1 MKTIK
6 TLAKFLGINK
16 KTILLAALMPLGM
29 MLLGFAATFVCT
41 EFMADANAVG
51 TLFPMFVAG
60 SIFVSISSVTSNV
73 VRYTAPADVKSEC
86 SDVFAKRVHVAVGKL
101 IALFIIGLI
110 SMISTV
116 VAAEVFTLA
125 CPYMTAIK
133 VFSTLDSVLGECVAV
148 TMILALGLNFL
159 VSTLAKT
166 IKQAATLNFVA
177 GFIMIVISAVPFI
190 PAVSTWVA
198 ASSIA
203 PCFIPVF
210 NTSVVLNNLVNS
222 SADLTNVLIG
232 SGVNCVVG
240 IIFAALAM
248 IKYTK
253 DTSIEF

>member
-6 TLAKFLGINK
+6 TIAKFLGINK

-41 EFMADANAVG
+41 EFMADANAIG

-60 SIFVSISSVTSNV
+60 SIFVSIASVASNI
-73 VRYTAPADVKSEC
+73 VRYTAPIDVKAEC
-86 SDVFAKRVHVAVGKL
+86 SDVFAKRVHVAFGKL

-116 VAAEVFTLA
+116 VAAEVFALA
-125 CPYMTAIK
+125 CPYMTEIK
-133 VFSTLDSVLGECVAV
+133 AFSTLDFVLGECAANAMLLAV
-148 TMILALGLNFL
+148 GLSFL

-166 IKQAATLNFVA
+166 SKKAAIFTPVA
-177 GFIMIVISAVPFI
+177 GFIMIIISAVPFI

-198 ASSIA
+198 ASGIA
-203 PCFIPVF
+203 PYFIPVF

-222 SADLTNVLIG
+222 MADLTNILVCG
-232 SGVNCVVG
+232 GANGVIAILLAVC
-240 IIFAALAM
+240 AM

>member
-6 TLAKFLGINK
+6 TIANFFGINK
-16 KTILLAALMPLGM
+16 RIILLAALMPLGM

-51 TLFPMFVAG
+51 TLFPMFVSG
-60 SIFVSISSVTSNV
+60 SIFVSVASIAPYI
-73 VRYTAPADVKSEC
+73 VRYAAPADVKAEC
-86 SDVFAKRVHVAVGKL
+86 SDVFAKRVHVAFGKL

-116 VAAEVFTLA
+116 VAAEVFALA
-125 CPYMTAIK
+125 CPYMTEIK
-133 VFSTLDSVLGECVAV
+133 AFSTLDFVLGECAANAMLLAV
-148 TMILALGLNFL
+148 GLSFL

-166 IKQAATLNFVA
+166 SKKAEIFTPIA
-177 GFIMIVISAVPFI
+177 GFVTIIISAVPFI

-198 ASSIA
+198 ASGIA
-203 PCFIPVF
+203 PYFIPVF

-222 SADLTNVLIG
+222 SADLTNVLVCG
-232 SGVNCVVG
+232 GVNGVIAILLAVC
-240 IIFAALAM
+240 AM